1 MRDRTIVRLS
11 AADFEKMVAYA
22 RAGLPNEAC
31 GLLAG
36 TEENGVWDI
45 KEVYLLRNL
54 DQSNEHFSLD
64 PREQLSAIRDM
75 RAKGLK
81 PLGNWHS
88 HPETPARPS
97 EEDIR
102 LAYDPNATYLILSL
116 ESKTVPNL
124 NAFHI
129 QDGDYTWEILALYD

>member
-22 RAGLPNEAC
+22 RTGLPNEAC

-36 TEENGVWDI
+36 TEENGVRDI

-64 PREQLSAIRDM
+64 PREQLSAIQDM

-88 HPETPARPS
+88 HPETPSRPS

-116 ESKTVPNL
+116 ESKTAPNL

-129 QDGDYTWEILALYD
+129 QDGDYAWEILALYD

>member
-36 TEENGVWDI
+36 TEENGVRDI

-88 HPETPARPS
+88 HSETPARPS

>member
-1 MRDRTIVRLS
+1 MRDPTIVRLS
-11 AADFEKMVAYA
+11 AADFEKMVAHA

-36 TEENGVWDI
+36 TEENGVRDI

-64 PREQLSAIRDM
+64 PREQLSAIQDM

-88 HPETPARPS
+88 HPETPSRPS
-97 EEDIR
+97 VEDIR

-116 ESKTVPNL
+116 ESKTAPNL